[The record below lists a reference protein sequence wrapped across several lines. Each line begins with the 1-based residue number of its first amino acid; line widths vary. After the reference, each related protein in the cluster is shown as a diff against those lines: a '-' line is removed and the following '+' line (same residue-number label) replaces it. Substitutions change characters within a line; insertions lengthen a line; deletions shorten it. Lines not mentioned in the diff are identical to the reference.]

1 MKVKV
6 YKEEIK
12 QIKFAK
18 WQVAMVKL
26 DPEVNQCDVK
36 LSKDLLKVKVKVKQ
50 KINIKKDKNMNYFLR
65 ERANKSSK

>member
-1 MKVKV
+1 
-6 YKEEIK
+6 
-12 QIKFAK
+12 
-18 WQVAMVKL
+18 MVKL

-50 KINIKKDKNMNYFLR
+50 KINIRKDKNMNYFLR